1 MCWAGRKEA
10 SHWWAEPDAR
20 GGAFALGG
28 VAVLRESLNGWYL
41 AFEGGEGAPG
51 VVLQHAP
58 PWAFCIVKNKYE
70 LCTVRGVEEKNLKT
84 G

>member
-1 MCWAGRKEA
+1 M
-10 SHWWAEPDAR
+10 
-20 GGAFALGG
+20 
-28 VAVLRESLNGWYL
+28 LRESLNGWYL

>member
-1 MCWAGRKEA
+1 MVSC
-10 SHWWAEPDAR
+10 
-20 GGAFALGG
+20 
-28 VAVLRESLNGWYL
+28 VRE
-41 AFEGGEGAPG
+41 GEGAPG

>member
-1 MCWAGRKEA
+1 MVSCVR
-10 SHWWAEPDAR
+10 
-20 GGAFALGG
+20 
-28 VAVLRESLNGWYL
+28 
-41 AFEGGEGAPG
+41 GGEGAPG